1 MEHNSD
7 QEESQKPVSQSA
19 CGTGVGNSGGCGTGS
34 CSTGNEISKVQK
46 IHFLVGSK
54 TGAASK
60 FANDVH
66 NYIQAFNTTMKV
78 VKSDIDSG
86 RSSKIVRNFLEIQ
99 SRVVI
104 SYPIIETQNR
114 HFMFYLWLLI

>member
-1 MEHNSD
+1 M
-7 QEESQKPVSQSA
+7 
-19 CGTGVGNSGGCGTGS
+19 
-34 CSTGNEISKVQK
+34 GNEISKVQK
-46 IHFLVGSK
+46 IHFLLK
-54 TGAASK
+54 L
-60 FANDVH
+60 
-66 NYIQAFNTTMKV
+66 

-114 HFMFYLWLLI
+114 HFMFYLWLFIFKGFLRKLFRKCSKFAPKIVYSAYNEPKKPIFTKIQPIGVS